1 MKLRHA
7 AKILYLIGAIISIIG
22 AVALFIFGI
31 LLANVVKNPQVMEQV
46 YADSNISITYER
58 FVRVMTTLSVYILIY
73 GGLYVVDIAMGFTGF
88 FINRDDKNP
97 LVFNSIC
104 VALGTLS
111 MMPLI
116 LLGAI
121 FGVVS
126 RTEKPVIKED
136 GH

>member
-7 AKILYLIGAIISIIG
+7 AKILYLIGAIISIVG
-22 AVALFIFGI
+22 AIALFIAGI
-31 LLANVVKNPQVMEQV
+31 ASFSVANDPQAMEQI
-46 YADSNISITYER
+46 YADNDFSITYER
-58 FVRVMTTLSVYILIY
+58 FVRVMTTLSVYILLY
-73 GGLYVVDIAMGFTGF
+73 GGLYIVDIVMGFVGF
-88 FINRDDKNP
+88 SINRDDKNP

-104 VALGTLS
+104 VVLGTIS

-116 LLGAI
+116 LLGGI

-126 RTEKPVIKED
+126 RTEKPAIKED

>member
-7 AKILYLIGAIISIIG
+7 AKILYLIGAIISIVG
-22 AVALFIFGI
+22 AIALFISGI
-31 LLANVVKNPQVMEQV
+31 ASFSVANDPQAMEQIYV
-46 YADSNISITYER
+46 ENDFSITYER
-58 FVRVMTTLSVYILIY
+58 FVRVMTTLSVYILLY
-73 GGLYVVDIAMGFTGF
+73 GGLYIVDIVMGFVGF
-88 FINRDDKNP
+88 SINRDDKNP

-104 VALGTLS
+104 VALGTIS

-116 LLGAI
+116 LLGGI

-126 RTEKPVIKED
+126 RTEKPVVKEG

>member
-7 AKILYLIGAIISIIG
+7 AKILYLIGAIISIVG
-22 AVALFIFGI
+22 AIALFIAGI
-31 LLANVVKNPQVMEQV
+31 ASFSVANDPQAMEQIYV
-46 YADSNISITYER
+46 ENDFSITYER
-58 FVRVMTTLSVYILIY
+58 FVRVMTTLSVYILLY
-73 GGLYVVDIAMGFTGF
+73 GGLYIVDIVMGFVGF
-88 FINRDDKNP
+88 SINRDDKNP

-104 VALGTLS
+104 VALGTIS

-116 LLGAI
+116 LLGGI

-126 RTEKPVIKED
+126 RTEKLSIKEG

>member
-7 AKILYLIGAIISIIG
+7 AKILYLIGAIISIVG
-22 AVALFIFGI
+22 AIALFIAGI
-31 LLANVVKNPQVMEQV
+31 ASFSVANDPQAMEQIYV
-46 YADSNISITYER
+46 ENDFSITYER
-58 FVRVMTTLSVYILIY
+58 FVRVMTTLSVYILLY
-73 GGLYVVDIAMGFTGF
+73 GGLYIVDIVMGFVGF
-88 FINRDDKNP
+88 SINRDDKNP

-104 VALGTLS
+104 VALGTIS

-116 LLGAI
+116 LLGGI

-126 RTEKPVIKED
+126 RTEKPTIKEG

>member
-7 AKILYLIGAIISIIG
+7 AKIIYLIGAVLSIVG
-22 AVALFIFGI
+22 AAALFIVGI
-31 LLANVVKNPQVMEQV
+31 ASFSVVNDPQAMQQI
-46 YADSNISITYER
+46 YAENDFSITYER

-73 GGLYVVDIAMGFTGF
+73 GGLYIVDIVMGFVGF
-88 FINRDDKNP
+88 AINRDDKNP

-116 LLGAI
+116 LLGGI

-126 RTEKPVIKED
+126 RTEKPAIKED

>member
-7 AKILYLIGAIISIIG
+7 AKILYLIGAIISIVG
-22 AVALFIFGI
+22 AIALFIAGI
-31 LLANVVKNPQVMEQV
+31 ASFSVANDPQAMEQI
-46 YADSNISITYER
+46 YADNDFSITYER
-58 FVRVMTTLSVYILIY
+58 FVRVMTTLSVYILLY
-73 GGLYVVDIAMGFTGF
+73 GGLYIVDIVMGFVGF
-88 FINRDDKNP
+88 SINRDDKNP

-104 VALGTLS
+104 VALGTIS

-116 LLGAI
+116 LLGGI

-126 RTEKPVIKED
+126 RTEKPAIKEG